1 VVSDMRLGQPSE
13 EAVMRTEISR
23 GMLAGALD
31 NLPGLCFTRE
41 EKSKP
46 GLQTLTSLAK
56 GLRKQ
61 SEVNQVV

>member
-1 VVSDMRLGQPSE
+1 
-13 EAVMRTEISR
+13 MRTEISR